1 MSFFDKVA
9 SLLRKDEYYS
19 VESKEKISKNA
30 QNVVARTKLTEGMK
44 SEENEGIDQAIEI
57 APASSNAIF
66 FKKREGVKLIIF
78 LVENNEDFCNP
89 NSIIS
94 KLIKS
99 YNTADYVKF
108 ITYGSWANETEI
120 LGIETFNTLDLKGI
134 LGGAEESSNSC
145 LYDAIIELEKIVS
158 ENMFNVIEET
168 ERPRKKIESIEI
180 IGIGRCIDNCSKV
193 SKEVSI
199 QAFNKV
205 LKTKGVVTKYICQT
219 EETFAN
225 AAEMGFRSIASINK
239 VF

>member
-66 FKKREGVKLIIF
+66 FKKSEGVKLIIF

-94 KLIKS
+94 KIIES
-99 YNTADYVKF
+99 YNIADFVKF
-108 ITYGSWANETEI
+108 ITYGSYVKNTEI
-120 LGIETFNTLDLKGI
+120 LGIETFNILDLKGI

>member
-44 SEENEGIDQAIEI
+44 SEENEGTDEAIEI

-66 FKKREGVKLIIF
+66 FKKSEGVKLIIF

-94 KLIKS
+94 KIIES
-99 YNTADYVKF
+99 YNIADFVKF
-108 ITYGSWANETEI
+108 ITYGSYVKNTEI
-120 LGIETFNTLDLKGI
+120 LGIETFNILDLKGI

>member
-1 MSFFDKVA
+1 MSLFDKVA
-9 SLLRKDEYYS
+9 SLLRKDGYS
-19 VESKEKISKNA
+19 TVESKEQISKNA
-30 QNVVARTKLTEGMK
+30 QNVAEKAESTADIKN
-44 SEENEGIDQAIEI
+44 EENEGIDQAIEI

-94 KLIKS
+94 KLIKR

-145 LYDAIIELEKIVS
+145 LYDGIIELEKIVS
-158 ENMFNVIEET
+158 ENMFKVIEET

-225 AAEMGFRSIASINK
+225 AAEMGFRSIASINQ